1 MSNIATLPKGSGAY
15 KIASILLYCEYLI
28 RMYCLSSREIERNG
42 MLRLISFNNFPVFN
56 NRFLGLTKLS
66 YVPDS
71 IKSQLLH
78 DYTEQGPRST
88 GTTGILSKRMKD
100 KILSSLLVLGLIING
115 YSFDTTVL
123 QRDLKIQSTK
133 LVK

>member
-1 MSNIATLPKGSGAY
+1 
-15 KIASILLYCEYLI
+15 
-28 RMYCLSSREIERNG
+28 MYCLSSREIERNG